1 MPMKNPVH
9 PGELIAD
16 ALEELG
22 LSAAEAAKGLGVS
35 RQQLHNVIAGRSAVS
50 AEMAYRLEKALGS
63 TAQTWLSMQVN
74 YDLAQ
79 IMAKTGAIKVSVLR
93 RSARR
98 SAA

>member
-1 MPMKNPVH
+1 MKNPVH

-22 LSAAEAAKGLGVS
+22 LLAAEAAKGLGVS

-93 RSARR
+93 RNARR